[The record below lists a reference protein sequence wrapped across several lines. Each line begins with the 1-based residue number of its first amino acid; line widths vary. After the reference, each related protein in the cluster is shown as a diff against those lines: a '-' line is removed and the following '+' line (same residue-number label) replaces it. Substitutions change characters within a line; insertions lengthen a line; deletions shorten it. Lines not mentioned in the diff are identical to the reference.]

1 MLKKLAR
8 DDELEQL
15 DHSLMQYST
24 LLGNQSPTLLGG
36 VSEAIRPFTQQYLH
50 EEYVSDQQGNST
62 YLSQHLRIFNIAS
75 QFDPTEESYL
85 HGSDLLVCPSQ
96 RKLDYVEAKFV
107 QNNLGINRLTSLY
120 NLMTILLLNSEP
132 LILQV

>member
-1 MLKKLAR
+1 VLKKLAH

-15 DHSLMQYST
+15 DHYLIQYST
-24 LLGNQSPTLLGG
+24 SLGNQSPTLIGG
-36 VSEAIRPFTQQYLH
+36 VSGAIRPFTQQYLQ

-62 YLSQHLRIFNIAS
+62 YLSQHLRIFNITS
-75 QFDPTEESYL
+75 QVDPTEESHL

-107 QNNLGINRLTSLY
+107 QNNLGINRLTCLY